1 MKGMLSAF
9 GTVSHWADFKRS
21 KKKMVAIMTICI
33 FFETF
38 YKSFFLFN
46 PTDRH
51 INRSKSSN
59 VPDYLHLEDKR
70 Y

>member
-1 MKGMLSAF
+1 MPSAQSVTGQILSAQ
-9 GTVSHWADFKRS
+9 
-21 KKKMVAIMTICI
+21 KKNGSYHDYLHF